1 MTLSLIGAGFGR
13 TGTMSAKT
21 ALEILGLGPC
31 HHMVEVNNNDAQRI
45 IWRKIAAEESRDWDT
60 AFTGYHAAVDWPSAF
75 YWRELSDYYPGAKV
89 LLTVRSAE
97 SWYESMTQTI
107 FPTISAITDTST
119 IAVELIRK
127 RVFGGMLYDK
137 THAIALYN
145 KNIAD
150 VQSTLAADRL
160 LTYNVG
166 DGWEPLCSFLEVP
179 IPRQAFPHTNSSHE
193 FNLRQK
199 SGA

>member
-1 MTLSLIGAGFGR
+1 M
-13 TGTMSAKT
+13 
-21 ALEILGLGPC
+21 
-31 HHMVEVNNNDAQRI
+31 
-45 IWRKIAAEESRDWDT
+45 
-60 AFTGYHAAVDWPSAF
+60 
-75 YWRELSDYYPGAKV
+75 
-89 LLTVRSAE
+89 LTVRSAE

-119 IAVELIRK
+119 IALELIRK
-127 RVFGGMLYDK
+127 RVFGGVLYDK